1 MEIPISFMAGIM
13 VTIMIMVAT
22 MIMIMISR
30 LRVFHEYASN
40 AQLRYELR
48 SMLTIFIDCMY
59 H

>member
-1 MEIPISFMAGIM
+1 MAGIM